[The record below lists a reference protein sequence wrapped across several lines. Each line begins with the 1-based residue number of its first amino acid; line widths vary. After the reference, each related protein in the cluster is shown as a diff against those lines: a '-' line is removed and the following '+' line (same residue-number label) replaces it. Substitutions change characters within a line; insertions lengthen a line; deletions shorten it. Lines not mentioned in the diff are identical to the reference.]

1 MNLALRSL
9 IICKITH
16 VSFLFFF
23 SESFLSFITLFG
35 IILLAAAAAVDVVL
49 AVSHVAIIHRPLIDD
64 ADVVH
69 VTQT

>member
-1 MNLALRSL
+1 M
-9 IICKITH
+9 
-16 VSFLFFF
+16 
-23 SESFLSFITLFG
+23 FG
-35 IILLAAAAAVDVVL
+35 IILLAADAAAVDVVL